1 MKKAMVFIFTVV
13 LLSAFAKVSF
23 SEMRGENIPPSH
35 GMGAKN
41 ITSENFSEAKAGI
54 LQKIEERL
62 KRLNEEKVCEG
73 FFQFGPQLPTC
84 LVVRKFGH
92 LAEQELS
99 AEGRGTFM

>member
-23 SEMRGENIPPSH
+23 SEMRGENMPPSH

-62 KRLNEEKVCEG
+62 KRLNEEKVCVQAAGNADELKKCRPQRPEG
-73 FFQFGPQLPTC
+73 P
-84 LVVRKFGH
+84 GH
-92 LAEQELS
+92 
-99 AEGRGTFM
+99 RGMQKPSQ